1 MEVVEDARTAARDSI
16 YDSLALDQI
25 NWCDKRHTLRVL
37 VV

>member
-16 YDSLALDQI
+16 YDSLALNRI
-25 NWCDKRHTLRVL
+25 NWRYILHTLRVL